1 MTAPRCCP
9 AAAAIA
15 AFAIAVGAAACSAP
29 QQPAPAPAAVAV
41 VTAAPPVVAETLPD
55 MPSAPPD
62 RPLETGPIRVGIL
75 HSLSGTM
82 AATETSLKDVALMAI
97 EELNQKGGVL
107 GRKLE
112 PVVVDPASNWPL
124 FAEKAN
130 ELIVKD
136 GVAVIFGCY
145 TSVSRKSVLPTLE
158 ERGALLFYPAQYEGE
173 ESSSSIFYTGAT
185 PAQQAL
191 PAVEYLLSPA
201 GGAKKR
207 WVLHGTDYVFPR
219 QTNKVLREFLSRNKV
234 AESDILESYTPFG
247 HLDYQTIVAGIR
259 KFRASAQTVVVST
272 LWGDSNVAFYKELAK
287 QRVKSQDLPVL
298 ALSVGEEELRG
309 FALEGNLKPFIG
321 HLAAWNY
328 FMSIESPENA
338 RFVRGW
344 QDFAEARSLPDGRNR
359 VTNDPMEATYIGI
372 TLWARAVEKAG
383 ATDVESV
390 RRAMNG
396 QAVRAPSGYEVKMD
410 GKSHRLQKPV
420 FVGKIG
426 SDAQFTIA
434 WKSTG
439 P

>member
-1 MTAPRCCP
+1 VFATA
-9 AAAAIA
+9 A
-15 AFAIAVGAAACSAP
+15 GACSAP
-29 QQPAPAPAAVAV
+29 RQHAPSPAATAV
-41 VTAAPPVVAETLPD
+41 VTAAPMVAAEPVPD
-55 MPSAPPD
+55 EPAPLPD
-62 RPLETGPIRVGIL
+62 RPLETGPIKVGIL

-82 AATETSLKDVALMAI
+82 AGAETSLKDVALMAI

-107 GRKLE
+107 GRNLE

-158 ERGALLFYPAQYEGE
+158 DRRALMFYPAQYEGE
-173 ESSSSIFYTGAT
+173 ESSKSIFYTGAT

-219 QTNKVLREFLSRNKV
+219 QTNKVLREFLLRNKV
-234 AESDILESYTPFG
+234 AERDILESYTPFG

-259 KFRASAQTVVVST
+259 KFRAGAQTVVVSA

-287 QRVKSQDLPVL
+287 QGVRSQDLPVL
-298 ALSVGEEELRG
+298 ALSVGEEDLRA
-309 FALEGNLKPFIG
+309 FALENNLKPFVG

-338 RFVRGW
+338 RFVRAW
-344 QDFAEARSLPDGRNR
+344 KDFAEAHSLPDGRNR

-372 TLWARAVEKAG
+372 ALWARAVEKAG
-383 ATDVESV
+383 TTDVESV
-390 RRAMNG
+390 RQAMSG
-396 QAVRAPSGYEVKMD
+396 QTLRAPSGYDVKMD

-420 FVGKIG
+420 FIGKIG
-426 SDAQFTIA
+426 ADAQFSIA
-434 WKSTG
+434 WKSAG